1 MYLISVDGWVDSE
14 HRLHIVIDGN
24 SPDLRGVVQEL
35 DQETMEVL
43 SEHELS
49 PDLFTY
55 DMDLYITLGPGLH
68 FIEFFHV
75 NDSILQDQNWGNDLQ
90 ALEYSIDI
98 TKVTTEIG
106 EEPWFAPSDEA
117 KFWGTT
123 VRWILGL
130 GMMLPA
136 IYLVYAMRKTRRN
149 AARIGAMKQRLA
161 MLTNLLDEGTESP
174 EQTRK
179 SLVRSLEAVATLPWE
194 SAIAS
199 WGEPQRSY
207 TTDGTSIAVWNLDS
221 RLAKSLGNW
230 PLLVGLNTEN
240 ETWDIAAFRFDAPY
254 GQALSVDHVEP
265 RLLHQGEEV
274 FVDTI
279 AKGTTIFLTVDLA
292 GEATQVD
299 VELNGHVDGVPRGMR
314 IPTALTRFEEEE

>member
-1 MYLISVDGWVDSE
+1 
-14 HRLHIVIDGN
+14 
-24 SPDLRGVVQEL
+24 
-35 DQETMEVL
+35 
-43 SEHELS
+43 
-49 PDLFTY
+49 
-55 DMDLYITLGPGLH
+55 MDLYITLGPGSHL
-68 FIEFFHV
+68 IEFYHA
-75 NDSILQDQNWGNDLQ
+75 NDSILQNQNWGNDLQ
-90 ALEYSIDI
+90 ALEYDIEI

-117 KFWGTT
+117 KFWGTA

-136 IYLVYAMRKTRRN
+136 IYLVYSMRKTRRN

-161 MLTNLLDEGTESP
+161 LLTNLLDDGTKSP

-179 SLVRSLEAVATLPWE
+179 TLVRSLEAVATLPWE

-207 TTDGTSIAVWNLDS
+207 TTDGTSIAVWNLDA

-230 PLLVGLNTEN
+230 PLLVGLNTQH

-254 GQALSVDHVEP
+254 GQALSVDHVAP

-274 FVDTI
+274 FVDTV
-279 AKGTTIFLTVDLA
+279 AKGTTIFLTIDLA

-299 VELNGHVDGVPRGMR
+299 VELNGHVNGEPRGMR